1 VDVLVVVTDRR
12 GGFRAFRDPGRADA
26 MSTVEAGAQD
36 ALRAAQERIAKAAE
50 DGDLDQGRAPML
62 EALRA
67 FHECEPASFSIPAHK
82 AGRALEDLTREV
94 LGEGP
99 YRADAPTHKGLDD
112 RVSSYKV
119 QSYAQELA
127 ADTFGAD
134 QALFSTNGSTLS
146 VQIAVMA
153 VTHPGQEV
161 AVARNVHKSV
171 ISGLILSGARP
182 VFVDPVYD
190 DEYALAHS
198 VTPDA
203 LAKALDAHPD
213 AKAMLAVSPT
223 VAGVAAD
230 VAALAE
236 VCHDRD
242 VALIMDDAWGADF
255 SFHPELPPGSMESGA
270 DLAVASFHKS
280 LTGLMQTS
288 IILVQGERID
298 MERLQLAL
306 DGFETT
312 STSAMLVAS
321 MDAARRAMALHGEQ
335 LLDRTLALSRR
346 GGQQIGELPGIRLLG
361 PELDGRPGVA
371 ARDETKIMID
381 VTGLGITGFQA
392 ADWLYEHRRVGAE
405 HHDLHHLMFI
415 VTVAD
420 DEAAVDRL
428 VAAMRD
434 LVDAAPRVGGGREL
448 PSLPPVSQ
456 LVGDY
461 VMSPREAFLGTT
473 RRVDLADAAG
483 EIAAEP
489 VSPYPPGVPLLV
501 PGQRVHDGHVEFLR
515 KGLEAGMF
523 VEGVSDPSLEQLR
536 VVA

>member
-1 VDVLVVVTDRR
+1 MATARR
-12 GGFRAFRDPGRADA
+12 TSG
-26 MSTVEAGAQD
+26 D
-36 ALRAAQERIAKAAE
+36 ALAAAQARIAKAGEA
-50 DGDLDQGRAPML
+50 GDLDQSQAPLL
-62 EALRA
+62 EALQA
-67 FHECEPASFSIPAHK
+67 YHQSDAVSFSIPAHK
-82 AGRALEDLTREV
+82 EGRSLDEMTGEI

-99 YRADAPTHKGLDD
+99 YRGDAPMHKGLDD
-112 RVSSYKV
+112 RVSTYKV
-119 QSYAQELA
+119 QTLAQQLA
-127 ADTFGAD
+127 ADAFGAD

-146 VQIAVMA
+146 VQIAVLA

-171 ISGLILSGARP
+171 ISGLILSGAHP

-190 DEYALAHS
+190 DEYALAHA
-198 VTPDA
+198 VTPEALEAA
-203 LAKALDAHPD
+203 LAAHPGV
-213 AKAMLAVSPT
+213 KAMLAVRPT

-230 VAALAE
+230 VPALAR
-236 VCHDRD
+236 VCH
-242 VALIMDDAWGADF
+242 AHGIPLIADDAWGADF
-255 SFHPELPPGSMESGA
+255 TFHPELPPGSTEAGA
-270 DLAVASFHKS
+270 DLAIASFHKS

-288 IILVQGERID
+288 IILVQGDRID

-312 STSAMLVAS
+312 STSALLVAS
-321 MDAARRAMALHGEQ
+321 IDAARRAMALHGKE
-335 LLDRTLALSRR
+335 LLGRALALSRR
-346 GGQQIGELPGIRLLG
+346 GGEAIGALPGIRLIG
-361 PELDGRPGVA
+361 PELEGRPGVA
-371 ARDETKIMID
+371 ARDETKLIVD
-381 VTGLGITGFQA
+381 VTGLGISGFQA

-420 DEAAVDRL
+420 DDASVDRL

-434 LVDAAPRVGGGREL
+434 LVDAAPAIGAGRGL
-448 PSLPPVSQ
+448 PSLPPVSE

-461 VMSPREAFLGTT
+461 VMPPRDAFLGTT
-473 RRVDLADAAG
+473 RRVDLADALG
-483 EIAAEP
+483 ETGAEP

-501 PGQRVHDGHVEFLR
+501 PGQRVHEGHVEFLR
-515 KGLEAGMF
+515 KGLEAGMY

>member
-1 VDVLVVVTDRR
+1 MHEGWYRT
-12 GGFRAFRDPGRADA
+12 GT
-26 MSTVEAGAQD
+26 MSTIQRGTKD
-36 ALRAAQERIAKAAE
+36 ALRTAQNRIAKAVE
-50 DGDLDQGRAPML
+50 DGDLDQRRAPLL
-62 EALRA
+62 EALEA
-67 FHECEPASFSIPAHK
+67 YHEVESVSFSIPAHK
-82 AGRALEDLTREV
+82 AGRSLDEATRAV
-94 LGEGP
+94 LGDGP
-99 YRADAPTHKGLDD
+99 YRGDAPAHKGLDD

-119 QSYAQELA
+119 QSFAQQLA
-127 ADTFGAD
+127 ADAFGAE

-280 LTGLMQTS
+280 LTGLIQTS
-288 IILVQGERID
+288 IILVQGDRID

-312 STSAMLVAS
+312 STSSLLVAS
-321 MDAARRAMALHGEQ
+321 MDATRRQLALHGEE
-335 LLDRTLALSRR
+335 LIGRALRLARR
-346 GGQQIGELPGIRLLG
+346 AGEEVGAIEGVQLLG

-371 ARDETKIMID
+371 
-381 VTGLGITGFQA
+381 
-392 ADWLYEHRRVGAE
+392 
-405 HHDLHHLMFI
+405 
-415 VTVAD
+415 
-420 DEAAVDRL
+420 
-428 VAAMRD
+428 
-434 LVDAAPRVGGGREL
+434 
-448 PSLPPVSQ
+448 
-456 LVGDY
+456 
-461 VMSPREAFLGTT
+461 
-473 RRVDLADAAG
+473 
-483 EIAAEP
+483 
-489 VSPYPPGVPLLV
+489 
-501 PGQRVHDGHVEFLR
+501 
-515 KGLEAGMF
+515 
-523 VEGVSDPSLEQLR
+523 
-536 VVA
+536 

>member
-1 VDVLVVVTDRR
+1 MGTVDHRT
-12 GGFRAFRDPGRADA
+12 P
-26 MSTVEAGAQD
+26 D
-36 ALRAAQERIAKAAE
+36 ALGATQEQIRQVAE
-50 DGDLDQGRAPML
+50 NGDLDQHHAPML

-67 FHECEPASFSIPAHK
+67 YHESRPASFSIPAHK
-82 AGRALEDLTREV
+82 GGVSLDELTREV

-99 YRADAPTHKGLDD
+99 YRGDAPAHKGLDD
-112 RVSSYKV
+112 RVSSNKV
-119 QSYAQELA
+119 QSFAQDLA
-127 ADTFGAD
+127 ADAFGAET
-134 QALFSTNGSTLS
+134 ALFSTNGSTLS
-146 VQIAVMA
+146 VQIAVLA
-153 VTHPGQEV
+153 ATHPGQEV

-171 ISGLILSGARP
+171 ISGLILSGAHP

-190 DEYALAHS
+190 DEYALSHT
-198 VTPDA
+198 VTPQA
-203 LAKALDAHPD
+203 LEAALDAHPGV
-213 AKAMLAVSPT
+213 KAMLAVSPT

-230 VAALAE
+230 VAGLAD
-236 VCHDRD
+236 VCHAHDIP
-242 VALIMDDAWGADF
+242 LIMDDAWGADF
-255 SFHPELPPGSMESGA
+255 TFHPDLPPGAMESGA

-288 IILVQGERID
+288 IILVQGDRID

-312 STSAMLVAS
+312 STSALLVAS
-321 MDAARRAMALHGEQ
+321 IDAARRAMAVHGRE
-335 LLDRTLALSRR
+335 LLDRTLALSRS
-346 GGQQIGELPGIRLLG
+346 GGEQLGRLPGVRLLG
-361 PELDGRPGVA
+361 PELDGRVGVA
-371 ARDETKIMID
+371 GRDETKILLD
-381 VTGLGITGFQA
+381 VTGLGISGFQA

-405 HHDLHHLMFI
+405 HHDLHHLMFL

-420 DEAAVDRL
+420 DAGMIERL

-434 LVDAAPRVGGGREL
+434 LVDAAPAIAGGQAL

-461 VMSPREAFLGTT
+461 VMPPREAFLGRT
-473 RRVDLADAAG
+473 RRVDLADASG

-501 PGQRVHDGHVEFLR
+501 PGQRIHDGHLEFLR
-515 KGLEAGMF
+515 VGLDAGMY

>member
-1 VDVLVVVTDRR
+1 
-12 GGFRAFRDPGRADA
+12 
-26 MSTVEAGAQD
+26 MSTIDPARKD
-36 ALRAAQERIAKAAE
+36 ALRVAQERIAKASE
-50 DGDLDQGRAPML
+50 DGDLDQRRAPML

-67 FHECEPASFSIPAHK
+67 FHESEATSFSIPAHK
-82 AGRALEDLTREV
+82 AGRALDELTRDV
-94 LGEGP
+94 IGSGP

-119 QSYAQELA
+119 QSFAQELA
-127 ADTFGAD
+127 AAAFGAD

-171 ISGLILSGARP
+171 ISGLILSGAHP

-190 DEYALAHS
+190 DEYALAHT
-198 VTPDA
+198 VTPEA
-203 LAKALDAHPD
+203 LAKALDAHPQ

-230 VAALAE
+230 VAGLAD
-236 VCHDRD
+236 VCHGREI
-242 VALIMDDAWGADF
+242 ALLMDDAWGADF
-255 SFHPELPPGSMESGA
+255 SFHPDLPSGSMESGA

-312 STSAMLVAS
+312 STSALLVAS
-321 MDAARRAMALHGEQ
+321 MDAARRSMALHGAE
-335 LLDRTLALSRR
+335 LLDGTLALSRR
-346 GGQQIGELPGIRLLG
+346 AGHEIGALPGLRLLG

-371 ARDETKIMID
+371 ARDETKIIVD
-381 VTGLGITGFQA
+381 VTGLGISGFQA

-405 HHDLHHLMFI
+405 HHDLHHVMFI

-420 DEAAVDRL
+420 DEASVDRL

-434 LVDAAPRVGGGREL
+434 LVAAAPQIGPGQEL
-448 PSLPPVSQ
+448 PWLPPVSQ

-461 VMSPREAFLGTT
+461 VMPPRDAFLGTT
-473 RRVDLADAAG
+473 RRVDLADATG

-515 KGLEAGMF
+515 KGLAAGMF
-523 VEGVSDPSLEQLR
+523 LEGVSDPSLEQLR
-536 VVA
+536 VVAS

>member
-1 VDVLVVVTDRR
+1 
-12 GGFRAFRDPGRADA
+12 
-26 MSTVEAGAQD
+26 MSTTIRSRAQD
-36 ALRAAQERIAKAAE
+36 ALAAVQDQIAKAAE
-50 DGDLDQGRAPML
+50 AGELDQRRAPLL

-67 FHECEPASFSIPAHK
+67 FHECRPASFSIPAHK
-82 AGRALEDLTREV
+82 AGGSLDELTREV

-99 YRADAPTHKGLDD
+99 YRGDAPMHKGLDD
-112 RVSSYKV
+112 RVSTYKV
-119 QSYAQELA
+119 QSFAQQLA
-127 ADTFGAD
+127 ADAFAAD
-134 QALFSTNGSTLS
+134 HALFSTNGSTLS

-153 VTHPGQEV
+153 TTHPEQKV

-171 ISGLILSGARP
+171 ISGLIVSGAHP

-190 DEYALAHS
+190 DELSLAHA

-203 LAKALDAHPD
+203 LESCLRAHPD
-213 AKAMLAVSPT
+213 VQATLAVSPT

-236 VCHDRD
+236 TCH
-242 VALIMDDAWGADF
+242 AHGIPLIMDDAWGADF
-255 SFHPELPPGSMESGA
+255 SFHPDLPPASMQSGA

-312 STSAMLVAS
+312 STSVLLVAS
-321 MDAARRAMALHGEQ
+321 MDAARRAMALNGEEY
-335 LLDRTLALSRR
+335 LGRALTLSRR
-346 GGQQIGELPGIRLLG
+346 AGEEIDSLPGVRLLG

-371 ARDETKIMID
+371 ARDETKILVD
-381 VTGLGITGFQA
+381 VTGLGISGYQA

-420 DEAAVDRL
+420 DDTSVDRL

-434 LVDAAPRVGGGREL
+434 LSGAAPELGGGRDL
-448 PSLPPVSQ
+448 PSLPPVSE

-461 VMSPREAFLGTT
+461 VMPPREAFLGTT
-473 RRVDLADAAG
+473 RRVDLKEAAG

-501 PGQRVHDGHVEFLR
+501 PGQRVHDGHIEFLR
-515 KGLEAGMF
+515 KGLEAGMM
-523 VEGVSDPSLEQLR
+523 VEGVSDSSLEQLR

>member
-1 VDVLVVVTDRR
+1 MNTSK
-12 GGFRAFRDPGRADA
+12 DA
-26 MSTVEAGAQD
+26 LAAAQD
-36 ALRAAQERIAKAAE
+36 RIREAAE
-50 DGDLDQGRAPML
+50 NGDLDQRRAPLL

-67 FHECEPASFSIPAHK
+67 YHECAPASFSIPAHK
-82 AGRALEDLTREV
+82 GGGALDELTREV

-99 YRADAPTHKGLDD
+99 YRADAPAHKGLDD

-119 QSYAQELA
+119 QSFAQQLA
-127 ADTFGAD
+127 ADAFGAE

-146 VQIAVMA
+146 VQIAVLA
-153 VTHPGQEV
+153 ATHPGQEV

-171 ISGLILSGARP
+171 ISGLILSGAHP

-190 DEYALAHS
+190 DEYALAHT
-198 VTPDA
+198 VTPEA
-203 LAKALDAHPD
+203 LETTLNAHPD
-213 AKAMLAVSPT
+213 VKAMLAVSPT

-230 VAALAE
+230 VAALADL
-236 VCHDRD
+236 CHARGIP
-242 VALIMDDAWGADF
+242 LIMDDAWGAHF
-255 SFHPELPPGSMESGA
+255 TFHPDLPPGSMESGA
-270 DLAVASFHKS
+270 DLAIASFHKS

-312 STSAMLVAS
+312 STSSMLVAS
-321 MDAARRAMALHGEQ
+321 MDATRRAMALHGEQ
-335 LLDRTLALSRR
+335 LLGRALALSRR
-346 GGQQIGELPGIRLLG
+346 AGQEIGALPGIRLLG

-371 ARDETKIMID
+371 DRDETKVTID

-392 ADWLYEHRRVGAE
+392 ADWLYEQRRVGAE
-405 HHDLHHLMFI
+405 LHDLHHLMFL

-420 DEAAVDRL
+420 DDASVERL
-428 VAAMRD
+428 VAAVSD
-434 LVDAAPRVGGGREL
+434 LVDAAPEIGDGKAL
-448 PSLPPVSQ
+448 PSLPPVSE

-461 VMSPREAFLGTT
+461 VMTPREAFLGTT
-473 RRVDLADAAG
+473 RRVALADAAG

-501 PGQRVHDGHVEFLR
+501 PGQRVHDGHVEFLQ

-523 VEGVSDPSLEQLR
+523 FEGVSDPSLEQLR